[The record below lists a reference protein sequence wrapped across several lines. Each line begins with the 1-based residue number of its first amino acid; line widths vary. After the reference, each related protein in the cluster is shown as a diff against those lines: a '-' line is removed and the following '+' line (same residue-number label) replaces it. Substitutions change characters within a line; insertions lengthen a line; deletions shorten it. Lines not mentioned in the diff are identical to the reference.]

1 VNANTCF
8 LLPDLICH
16 LEKIT
21 RMNLSSLEVKT
32 PEGIIVRNEELFPF
46 MKEKALIVE
55 EKKRG
60 CQVLM
65 ARLDCA

>member
-1 VNANTCF
+1 
-8 LLPDLICH
+8 
-16 LEKIT
+16 
-21 RMNLSSLEVKT
+21 MNLSSLEVKT